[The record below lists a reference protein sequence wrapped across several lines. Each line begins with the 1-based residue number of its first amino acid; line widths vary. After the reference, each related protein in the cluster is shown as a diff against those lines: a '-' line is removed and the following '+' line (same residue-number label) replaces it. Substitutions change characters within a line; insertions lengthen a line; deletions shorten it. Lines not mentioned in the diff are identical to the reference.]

1 MLREI
6 VKVIE
11 KGDERGNGMLFRIE
25 LPSGIEIIGLPT
37 ENAYGGG
44 WDLGPTWNYVVLGDK
59 PFLID
64 TGRFGMGRKL
74 LDMMEAVGISGKDLD
89 FVMVS
94 HGHEDHDGGIDEL
107 VRSTGARVKAHLI
120 YDRLCRFYPDHAP
133 PSVRKDF
140 PASCW
145 RCFMPESYTTKN
157 CRQYHQVRSKL
168 KIEAL
173 RDEHIKLDSTS
184 KAYHVPGHSPDSLAV
199 LVGSGAMIVGDT
211 VLPDIT
217 PWPSQEDTFFRVS
230 EILSPEY
237 TNAQAVYGLR
247 AYIRS
252 LKKLSAMGKEFV
264 GLITLP
270 AHRLFYDN
278 QWNEIAL
285 EERTE
290 ELVLHHIERCGAILK
305 ILEQGPKTAGEIA
318 VEHFDEP
325 LLRGMG
331 ILMAENEILSHCE
344 LLCASEDVV
353 IKGEK
358 KFISTGSTNFETLIR
373 SLEPE

>member
-1 MLREI
+1 MLREM
-6 VKVIE
+6 VEVIQE
-11 KGDERGNGMLFRIE
+11 GDERGNGMLFRLK
-25 LPSGIEIIGLPT
+25 LPSGLVILGLPT

-74 LDMMEAVGISGKDLD
+74 LEMMEAVGISGEDLD

-94 HGHEDHDGGIDEL
+94 HGHEDHDGGIYEIA
-107 VRSTGARVKAHLI
+107 RSTGARIKAHLI
-120 YDRLCRFYPDHAP
+120 YDRLCRFYPDQAP

-145 RCFMPESYTTKN
+145 RCFMPDTFTTKN
-157 CRQYHQVRSKL
+157 CREYHQVRSKL
-168 KIEAL
+168 KIEAI
-173 RDEHIKLDSTS
+173 RDGHMKLDRTS
-184 KAYHVPGHSPDSLAV
+184 QAYHVPGHSPDSLAV
-199 LVGSGAMIVGDT
+199 LVGGEAIIVGDT

-217 PWPSQEDTFFRVS
+217 PWPSQEDIFFRVS
-230 EILSPEY
+230 EILKPEY

-252 LKKLSAMGKEFV
+252 LRKLSKMGKEFP

-285 EERTE
+285 EARTE
-290 ELVLHHIERCGAILK
+290 ELIVHHIERCGAIMK

-318 VEHFDEP
+318 VAHFDES
-325 LLRGMG
+325 LLKGMG
-331 ILMAENEILSHCE
+331 LLMAENEILSHCE
-344 LLCASEDVV
+344 LLSASNDVIV
-353 IKGEK
+353 TGEK
-358 KFISTGSTNFETLIR
+358 KFMSAGSTNFESFIQA
-373 SLEPE
+373 LEPG